1 MIATFRK
8 FLGPVIDFIVK
19 LIGRIKWAQT
29 SPITPEDKAE
39 IMAMLKDNYYII
51 LTRRRNHLSTQAI
64 AFTNF
69 LLTGKWGY
77 YSHVLMNLEDEVPTV
92 RDFRLM
98 EATSAGVHYS
108 DFDTVFGS
116 ADGVCLM
123 KPTTMAI
130 EKWTSVLD
138 YAKTCLGKPYDTL
151 YDLANDN
158 ALSCVE
164 LVRTALMAEPDYEKN
179 FANFEAMIKRR
190 KNLTPHMFYDCP
202 DFEVVYEIRR
212 R

>member
-1 MIATFRK
+1 MIATLRK

-19 LIGRIKWAQT
+19 LIGRITWAQT
-29 SPITPEDKAE
+29 SPITQEDKAA
-39 IMAMLKDNYYII
+39 IMALLKDNYYII
-51 LTRRRNHLSTQAI
+51 LTRRRNHLSTHAI

-116 ADGVCLM
+116 VDGVCLM
-123 KPTTMAI
+123 KPSTMAI
-130 EKWTSVLD
+130 EEWTSVLD

-164 LVRTALMAEPDYEKN
+164 LVRIVLEKVPN
-179 FANFEAMIKRR
+179 YGTDFADFERMILKS
-190 KNLTPHMFYDCP
+190 KNLAPQMFRDCS
-202 DFEVVYEIRR
+202 DFEVVREIKR
-212 R
+212 